1 MQVKRPICETQLE
14 ARLCVARDQGQNEFT
29 NAGGF
34 LWIEIKMKVNETFL
48 RLAPPFLRIRF
59 ASSSYE
65 DSAILGASLSLYGRR
80 LNSRQHSTA
89 GWIGLEL
96 HVEF

>member
-34 LWIEIKMKVNETFL
+34 LWLEIKMRVNEPSCAL
-48 RLAPPFLRIRF
+48 PRLSF
-59 ASSSYE
+59 AF
-65 DSAILGASLSLYGRR
+65 DSHRARMKIPLS
-80 LNSRQHSTA
+80 
-89 GWIGLEL
+89 
-96 HVEF
+96 